1 MVSVHTVNTNG
12 SRRVKRQLYAFRTT
26 TATTGSRGGEEGVMR
41 EHLVML
47 VRLMQTAVVAPAVAV
62 SSKSASLQWCH
73 LSRLN
78 LYVTLR
84 KKLVT
89 LTCAEGN
96 CNVNVL
102 N

>member
-1 MVSVHTVNTNG
+1 
-12 SRRVKRQLYAFRTT
+12 
-26 TATTGSRGGEEGVMR
+26 
-41 EHLVML
+41 
-47 VRLMQTAVVAPAVAV
+47 MQTAVVAPAVAV

-102 N
+102 NWWGWETYFVGVTGFF